1 MKMRWFNIS
10 KLKFVNFI
18 YWVFLTYMIAAF
30 IWWYVSLEKQNSE
43 IATVKF
49 QSIRLNDPALYQKVK
64 SIEAF
69 EARKTK
75 QYIYEGVT
83 FLFLFLLGAIY
94 VYRSLLKQLKISG
107 PQAQEVLQY
116 IKKGEQVEYQIEKA
130 IELPK
135 EFQPL
140 YLAPTT
146 SFSANIARKYL
157 YDRGI
162 TDNDILKH
170 NIGYCIAGEFSDR
183 IIIPS
188 YDQNN
193 QLNFYVA
200 RSFNRS
206 YAKYKN
212 PEASKDIIVFE
223 NLINWNQPIIICE
236 GVFDAMAIRRNA
248 IPILGKNISKSL
260 LKKIVTSKV
269 KEIYIA
275 LDRDALKKAVKFCE
289 QFISMGK
296 KVYLVDMDEKDPS
309 EMGFE
314 NFTNLIQNTYP
325 LTTYGLMSKKIELI

>member
-1 MKMRWFNIS
+1 ME
-10 KLKFVNFI
+10 
-18 YWVFLTYMIAAF
+18 YT
-30 IWWYVSLEKQNSE
+30 
-43 IATVKF
+43 
-49 QSIRLNDPALYQKVK
+49 
-64 SIEAF
+64 
-69 EARKTK
+69 
-75 QYIYEGVT
+75 
-83 FLFLFLLGAIY
+83 FLLGAVENVLGKSYKRAKDNHAFNCPFCNHKKPKLEINFNTNDKGENPWECW
-94 VYRSLLKQLKISG
+94 VCETKGRTIRSLLKQLKISG

-116 IKKGEQVEYQIEKA
+116 IKKGEQVEYQVERVV
-130 IELPK
+130 ELPK

-260 LKKIVTSKV
+260 LKKIVSSKV

-309 EMGFE
+309 EMGFQL
-314 NFTNLIQNTYP
+314 FTNHIQDAE
-325 LTTYGLMSKKIELI
+325 ELDLSSLLRYKLNLL

>member
-1 MKMRWFNIS
+1 ME
-10 KLKFVNFI
+10 
-18 YWVFLTYMIAAF
+18 YT
-30 IWWYVSLEKQNSE
+30 
-43 IATVKF
+43 
-49 QSIRLNDPALYQKVK
+49 
-64 SIEAF
+64 
-69 EARKTK
+69 
-75 QYIYEGVT
+75 
-83 FLFLFLLGAIY
+83 FLLGAVENVLGKSYKRAKDNYAFTCPFCNHRKPKLEINLNTNDKGENPWECW
-94 VYRSLLKQLKISG
+94 VCETKGRTIRSLLKQLKISG

-116 IKKGEQVEYQIEKA
+116 IKKGEEVEYQVVKT

-140 YLAPTT
+140 FSAPTT

-162 TDNDILKH
+162 TDNDIMKY
-170 NIGYCIAGEFSDR
+170 NIGYCIAGEFNDR

-200 RSFNRS
+200 RAFNRS

-212 PEASKDIIVFE
+212 PEVSKDIIVFE

-248 IPILGKNISKSL
+248 IPILGKNISKAL
-260 LKKIVTSKV
+260 LKKIVSSKV

-275 LDRDALKKAVKFCE
+275 LDKDALKKAVKFCE

-296 KVYLVDMDEKDPS
+296 KVYLVDMEEKDPS
-309 EMGFE
+309 EMGFQS
-314 NFTNLIQNTYP
+314 FTNHIQDAEE
-325 LTTYGLMSKKIELI
+325 LDLSSLMHYKLNLL